1 MSDLVGNPEDRFSRV
16 EAHLLLC
23 PPQLKLTYLVN
34 EAFDVIF
41 RRIVS
46 QEEHHVTLATN
57 VETATGTD
65 EAIATDGKELSE
77 KEKLS
82 LSYNDEKDDCEA
94 QDLDWD
100 SDNDVSCSPD
110 NNAECSLDSDIQCS
124 PDNDI
129 PRNPDK
135 EVEETGIVENRIDP
149 ENGER
154 VVASEPEGSAAD
166 KLEVDV
172 QEGRL

>member
-1 MSDLVGNPEDRFSRV
+1 M
-16 EAHLLLC
+16 
-23 PPQLKLTYLVN
+23 LTYLVN

-41 RRIVS
+41 RCIVS
-46 QEEHHVTLATN
+46 QEEPQVTIATN
-57 VETATGTD
+57 GETATD

-100 SDNDVSCSPD
+100 SDNDVSYCPD
-110 NNAECSLDSDIQCS
+110 NNAECSQ
-124 PDNDI
+124 
-129 PRNPDK
+129 
-135 EVEETGIVENRIDP
+135 EEEISETVIFENGVDP

-154 VVASEPEGSAAD
+154 VVAREGITAD
-166 KLEVDV
+166 ELVKDI